1 MVASI
6 SFASTGSMMVR
17 AIPTAGLANLLE
29 QAVRLIHGANHC
41 QGLYPAQWVAL
52 RYYRD
57 ALPRSRTT
65 AHLARFQG
73 INLNV
78 VSRTVRTLV
87 ERGLLERHPNPRNK
101 KSDLISL
108 TTAGRDTLKTDPQA
122 ALAGILDKLSIED
135 RTSLADILQVV
146 VQELLLVVTGE
157 AAEIEAERALA
168 QQLSAQVDES

>member
-1 MVASI
+1 MAVDFETSVESVMVK
-6 SFASTGSMMVR
+6 

-78 VSRTVRTLV
+78 VSRTVRTLI
-87 ERGLLERHPNPRNK
+87 ERGLLERQPNPRSR
-101 KSDLISL
+101 KSDLIFL
-108 TTAGRDTLKTDPQA
+108 TQAGRATLKTDPQA
-122 ALAGILDKLSIED
+122 ALAGILDKLSPED
-135 RTSLADILQVV
+135 RGSLADILQML
-146 VQELLLVVTGE
+146 VQEMMLVATGE
-157 AAEIEAERALA
+157 AAEIAAEQAA
-168 QQLSAQVDES
+168 ADPGEPH